1 MAEETSLT
9 TRMAAWPAETK
20 NYFEELHLEM
30 KRVTWP
36 PWKQVRATTAVVD
49 VLRPSASRRARCSSN
64 SLDWFGWFLLLL
76 FVFTAVVLAMFA
88 LSSYSPALSSART
101 NRPSPTAPCSMLEI
115 ITAVL
120 L

>member
-36 PWKQVRATTAVVD
+36 PWKQVRATTAVVIVAVFAFAAYFAVID
-49 VLRPSASRRARCSSN
+49 AIFVR
-64 SLDWFGWFLLLL
+64 FIQKL
-76 FVFTAVVLAMFA
+76 FDIFTK
-88 LSSYSPALSSART
+88 
-101 NRPSPTAPCSMLEI
+101 
-115 ITAVL
+115 
-120 L
+120 